1 MIARLLFNK
10 VSFVV
15 FLLIAAW
22 FIINSFAPDQVG
34 ISGISWSNASA
45 SVCSNGA
52 QTFQCKG
59 ILTHRN
65 TSNRAYHFPDVGG
78 EVLLTE
84 AEQFIYNKTFLD
96 STFEEPN
103 INNASFSLAT
113 IRDLAEPLS
122 VADGGFGVD
131 SLAEFFTFT
140 NQNVRIEARHIDSG
154 AITSSKIRRNA
165 VSTSGIK
172 DGSLVAANVAPD
184 VKIPPENIPAN
195 FGTTIKFV
203 NGSVVSDKIGLLER
217 ANFNFSSVRN
227 EHLIDGGVGESS
239 FSSSSVTESK
249 LASNSVTSDKILNGT
264 ILEGDFSNRIDL
276 DVELPDYISMAYR
289 SRGWAVGAEILVITE
304 PFTANRMTVCAIDVS
319 AGTSSGRNRWVHV
332 NLSVNPNSGR
342 TGARYNLPFGNGRY
356 SSTQACMWLSINR
369 ALVVNDRIQLFT
381 SCRTGTSSP
390 TNSANAP
397 VDYDRIVSRIDSG
410 EDIGCSSGSFR
421 AGPARY
427 FTISLWR
434 EE

>member
-10 VSFVV
+10 VSLVV

-78 EVLLTE
+78 EVLLAE
-84 AEQFIYNKTFLD
+84 AEQFVYNKVFLD
-96 STFEEPN
+96 STFESPT

-122 VADGGFGVD
+122 IEDGGFGVD
-131 SLAEFFTFT
+131 NLAEFFTFV
-140 NQNVRIEARHIDSG
+140 NQNVQIEARHIDG
-154 AITSSKIRRNA
+154 EAISSSKIRNNS
-165 VSTSGIK
+165 VSTSKIK
-172 DGSLVAANVAPD
+172 DRSLVAANMASD
-184 VKIPPENIPAN
+184 VKIPPENIPAG
-195 FGTTIKFV
+195 FGTTIKFA

-227 EHLIDGGVGESS
+227 EHIVDGSIGESS
-239 FSSSSVTESK
+239 FSSGSATKSK

-264 ILEGDFSNRIDL
+264 IAAEDFSSRIDL
-276 DVELPDYISMAYR
+276 DVELPDYEVATQRLSFSAQWGR
-289 SRGWAVGAEILVITE
+289 GQPSDSPLTSSRVITKS
-304 PFTANRMTVCAIDVS
+304 FTANRLMACAVGLSSHSVS
-319 AGTSSGRNRWVHV
+319 RFTANRWADIYIGGANYRLPITDGASDLYCYPAIVNIAVSSGDSFFVTASCRNIQGNFGTSID
-332 NLSVNPNSGR
+332 NPINYNDIGNSGVSVSCFSNR
-342 TGARYNLPFGNGRY
+342 LGNRDFVY
-356 SSTQACMWLSINR
+356 A
-369 ALVVNDRIQLFT
+369 V
-381 SCRTGTSSP
+381 
-390 TNSANAP
+390 
-397 VDYDRIVSRIDSG
+397 
-410 EDIGCSSGSFR
+410 
-421 AGPARY
+421 
-427 FTISLWR
+427 LWR
-434 EE
+434 E